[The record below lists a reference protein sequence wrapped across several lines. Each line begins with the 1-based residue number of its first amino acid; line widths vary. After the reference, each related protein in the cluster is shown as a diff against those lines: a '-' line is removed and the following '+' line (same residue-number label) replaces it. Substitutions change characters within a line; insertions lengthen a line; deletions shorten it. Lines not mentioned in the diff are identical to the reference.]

1 MKRLLK
7 ISTAVLIML
16 LFYSAAHAYKLPDT
30 GQTKCYRA
38 VNPFDVIDCSSAA
51 AEG

>member
-7 ISTAVLIML
+7 MLMVVLMVL